1 MNIKR
6 VTVAPHERALEFRDR
21 GLVRVLM
28 PGVHWIVS
36 LVGEVEIRLYDLSR
50 DGGTFADVEIE
61 RLFAVDPSIV
71 ADHLRP
77 VELGDREVGI
87 VRRDSVLV
95 DVQRPGTRKLYWRGP
110 YAVDV
115 EVMDVSADVAVPVDI
130 ARTIGASG
138 RTGLV
143 VGPRGDVLPVIVTER
158 SVGLLFVDGAFVREL
173 APGFHL
179 FWQFER
185 SVAASVV
192 DLRAT
197 VLDVAG
203 QEILTSDRVGVR
215 VNLAAVWQ
223 IVDPVRV
230 GRELADPRE
239 YVYREMQLALRRA
252 IGARSLDELLGD
264 KAGLDDAIV
273 AEARARLEPL
283 GFRVPSAGV
292 RDVILPGDMRELMNR
307 VVAAEKSAQANNI
320 RRREETASTRSL
332 LNTAKLMADNPVLM
346 RLKELEALERVTERV
361 GSLTVHDGL
370 EGVMKGLVRIDA

>member
-1 MNIKR
+1 M
-6 VTVAPHERALEFRDR
+6 
-21 GLVRVLM
+21 
-28 PGVHWIVS
+28 
-36 LVGEVEIRLYDLSR
+36 
-50 DGGTFADVEIE
+50 
-61 RLFAVDPSIV
+61 
-71 ADHLRP
+71 
-77 VELGDREVGI
+77 
-87 VRRDSVLV
+87 LV
-95 DVQRPGTRKLYWRGP
+95 DVQRPGTRALYWRGP

-115 EVMDVSADVAVPVDI
+115 EVMDVSGEVMVPADI
-130 ARTIGASG
+130 ARAIGTSG
-138 RTGLV
+138 RTGLAI
-143 VGPRGDVLPVIVTER
+143 GQRGDVLPVTVTER

-179 FWQFER
+179 FWQFDR

-223 IVDPVRV
+223 VTDPVRV
-230 GRELADPRE
+230 GRELADPRV

-252 IGARSLDELLGD
+252 IGSRSLDELLGD
-264 KAGLDDAIV
+264 KAGLDDAIA

-283 GFRVPSAGV
+283 GIAVPSAGV

-320 RRREETASTRSL
+320 RRREETAATRSL
-332 LNTAKLMADNPVLM
+332 LNTAKLMADNPLLL

-370 EGVMKGLVRIDA
+370 EGVMKGLVRIEP